1 MLKSFLTN
9 LTINPIKMAQ
19 KRKTSKKVTSYVSD
33 NQLETEKRIQP
44 KIDKQKAKN
53 LRIFAVLSWV
63 AAIAFEVLA
72 ILALQKDPINIT
84 WLIVFIVADLLFVII
99 GSVLWKKANRLDPA
113 SEKDRFKFFLQ
124 NQLGVII
131 SIIAFLP
138 LVILIF
144 KNKNLDPKQKK
155 IIGGIAVLAL
165 LIASVVGIDFNPPSI
180 EQYQEET
187 ERVKA
192 LNNGLDYVYW
202 TKSGKSYHLF
212 EDCSYINTDRTV
224 EIFEGSVVQA
234 KEMKKISDLCDRCQ
248 RRSERQNALET
259 EISIEN

>member
-1 MLKSFLTN
+1 MFITN
-9 LTINPIKMAQ
+9 LTIKLIKMAQ

-33 NQLETEKRIQP
+33 NQSETASGTHP
-44 KIDKQKAKN
+44 KINKQKASK
-53 LRIFAVLSWV
+53 LRIFAVLSWLV
-63 AAIAFEVLA
+63 AIAFEVFA
-72 ILALQKDPINIT
+72 ILQLQKDPINTT
-84 WLIVFIVADLLFVII
+84 WLIVFIIADLVFVII
-99 GSVLWKKANRLDPA
+99 GSVLWKKANRYNPA
-113 SEKDRFKFFLQ
+113 SKKEKFKFFLQ

-155 IIGGIAVLAL
+155 IIGAVAVVAL
-165 LIASVVGIDFNPPSI
+165 LIASIVGIDFNPPSI

-187 ERVKA
+187 EQVKA
-192 LNNGLDYVYW
+192 LNGGRDYVYW

-224 EIFEGSVVQA
+224 EIFEGTVVQA

-248 RRSERQNALET
+248 RRSERQNIPQT
-259 EISIEN
+259 EN

>member
-1 MLKSFLTN
+1 ME
-9 LTINPIKMAQ
+9 IQ
-19 KRKTSKKVTSYVSD
+19 RKTKKKVTSFV
-33 NQLETEKRIQP
+33 TEEQRSAHEYERSEQPELNKSKATKFRIL
-44 KIDKQKAKN
+44 ASVFW
-53 LRIFAVLSWV
+53 L
-63 AAIAFEVLA
+63 AAIACEVFA
-72 ILALQKDPINIT
+72 ILDLRKDPINIT
-84 WLIVFIVADLLFVII
+84 MLIVFIVADLAFVII
-99 GSVLWKKANRLDPA
+99 GSVLWKKANRYDPA
-113 SEKDRFKFFLQ
+113 SEKEKLKFFLQ
-124 NQLGVII
+124 NQLGVLI

-155 IIGGIAVLAL
+155 IIGAVAVVAL

-187 ERVKA
+187 ARVKT

-202 TKSGKSYHLF
+202 TKSGRSYHLF

-224 EIFEGSVVQA
+224 EIFEGTVVQA

-248 RRSERQNALET
+248 RRSERQNAFDIE
-259 EISIEN
+259 EISTEN